1 MAADGERLDGAD
13 GAAVHAIAFD
23 TSSHKALD
31 VAAIIDE
38 FDKSLCFDFT
48 WIIAG
53 EVGGCALRL
62 RHLTGKKEQLEQ

>member
-1 MAADGERLDGAD
+1 VAAGGKRLDASD
-13 GAAVHAIAFD
+13 RVAVRAITFD

-31 VAAIIDE
+31 AAAMIDE
-38 FDKSLCFDFT
+38 FEKLLCFQFT

-53 EVGGCALRL
+53 KVGGCALRL

>member
-1 MAADGERLDGAD
+1 VATDGERLDGADGAD

-38 FDKSLCFDFT
+38 FEK
-48 WIIAG
+48 
-53 EVGGCALRL
+53 
-62 RHLTGKKEQLEQ
+62 